1 MTNKEAVIGVLK
13 EHSCLTGF
21 QIKGF
26 AHRMFGVD
34 ITPQTASGVLRPL
47 VAAGYAGKST
57 DPVSGKMAYW
67 LTDYG
72 KEKLFNGDV
81 QES

>member
-13 EHSCLTGF
+13 ERDCVTGV

-34 ITPQTASGVLRPL
+34 ITPQTASGVLRAY
-47 VAAGYAGKST
+47 VAKGMVGKSP
-57 DPVSGKMAYW
+57 DPNSGKMVYW

-72 KEKLFNGDV
+72 KEQLSK
-81 QES
+81 

>member
-13 EHSCLTGF
+13 EYSCLTSS

-26 AHRMFGVD
+26 AHRMFNVD
-34 ITPQTASGVLRPL
+34 LSPQSATAILRPL
-47 VAAGYAGKST
+47 IAAGMATKSP
-57 DPVSGKMAYW
+57 DPSSGKMVYW

-72 KEKLFNGDV
+72 KEKLNG
-81 QES
+81 

>member
-13 EHSCLTGF
+13 EHSCLTSF

-34 ITPQTASGVLRPL
+34 ITPQTASGVLRSY
-47 VAAGYAGKST
+47 VASGMAGKSP
-57 DPVSGKMAYW
+57 DPASGKMVYW

-72 KEKLFNGDV
+72 REKLK
-81 QES
+81 

>member
-13 EHSCLTGF
+13 EYSCLNGS

-26 AHRMFGVD
+26 AHRMFDVD
-34 ITPQTASGVLRPL
+34 ITPQTAAGVLRPL
-47 VAAGYAGKST
+47 IAAGMASKSP
-57 DPVSGKMAYW
+57 DPNSGKMVYW

-72 KEKLFNGDV
+72 KEQLK
-81 QES
+81 